1 MRKDLTNLLINKQ
14 NRIPKVKKGYPSQ
27 KEGRDGDITIRWI
40 PGRGLYLMYKWGSK
54 WYSTRLSLIKPKSNE
69 DPVILPLKES
79 PIKIGELII
88 DKDNNI
94 RVGKDKFTVGTT
106 EKNQVVTMNS
116 LNTLDIN
123 EIKASRASTS
133 GMGADAG
140 GTGDLLLVNTTG
152 HAHAHIQTQGSSY
165 DPYLIFSYL
174 TAGESVDLK
183 QWVIG
188 MDNSDSDT
196 FNWMYKA
203 AGTEP
208 LTPSGTTATQKQ
220 MSLDTSGNLTTRGT
234 LTVGTIASDTT
245 GDNYLVEVSGE
256 VKKRTPAQVLSDI
269 GGGAITA
276 LNNATAN
283 ELVTVGATTTELDA
297 ESNLTFDGYIL
308 KVKNTDVLKTQAQF
322 IYDTGEIFSINV
334 LIGGNTL
341 LEATGDITISA
352 AQNCINF
359 KDCSNIFGEINMETA
374 STMKLLGVSNY
385 DVKVISQGTGDI
397 YLESADDITI
407 SSSDILNLNSG
418 DGTFTMKRA
427 GTEFSVANSAYAGMI
442 LGYRCI
448 GEDAV
453 HASYTL
459 TTSFAVPHADMT
471 TRFIAPPSGNV
482 EVMVQIFMN
491 SSTSNKFLYLGLS
504 DNATYNSIGVQY
516 EHNAQYPDETDD
528 GTIQHFWTITGLTAG
543 DTYNYWLGAKTSGTN
558 KFLNWGGDSSGR
570 YPDFIMKVVALPKAV
585 SDFAT
590 FG

>member
-1 MRKDLTNLLINKQ
+1 MDKKTKLLLNQKQKSISEGIGAPSPREGGDGDLTV
-14 NRIPKVKKGYPSQ
+14 R
-27 KEGRDGDITIRWI
+27 RI
-40 PGRGLYLMYKWGSK
+40 PGRGLFLYYKYKSK

-234 LTVGTIASDTT
+234 LTVGTIASDTA

-297 ESNLTFDGYIL
+297 EANLTFDGYIL

-322 IYDTGEIFSINV
+322 IYDTGEVFSINV
-334 LIGGNTL
+334 LLGGHTF

-359 KDCSNIFGEINMETA
+359 KDGSNIFGEINMETA

-491 SSTSNKFLYLGLS
+491 SSTSNKILYLGLS
-504 DNATYNSIGVQY
+504 DNATYNSLGVQY

>member
-1 MRKDLTNLLINKQ
+1 
-14 NRIPKVKKGYPSQ
+14 
-27 KEGRDGDITIRWI
+27 
-40 PGRGLYLMYKWGSK
+40 
-54 WYSTRLSLIKPKSNE
+54 
-69 DPVILPLKES
+69 
-79 PIKIGELII
+79 
-88 DKDNNI
+88 
-94 RVGKDKFTVGTT
+94 
-106 EKNQVVTMNS
+106 
-116 LNTLDIN
+116 
-123 EIKASRASTS
+123 
-133 GMGADAG
+133 
-140 GTGDLLLVNTTG
+140 
-152 HAHAHIQTQGSSY
+152 
-165 DPYLIFSYL
+165 
-174 TAGESVDLK
+174 
-183 QWVIG
+183 
-188 MDNSDSDT
+188 
-196 FNWMYKA
+196 
-203 AGTEP
+203 
-208 LTPSGTTATQKQ
+208 

-234 LTVGTIASDTT
+234 LTVGTIASDTA

-297 ESNLTFDGYIL
+297 EANLTFDGYIL

-359 KDCSNIFGEINMETA
+359 KDGSNIFGEINMETA

-558 KFLNWGGDSSGR
+558 KFLNWGGDASGR
-570 YPDFIMKVVALPKAV
+570 YPDFIMKVTALPAAT
-585 SDFAT
+585 SDFAVY
-590 FG
+590 G